1 MVGHNA
7 VTDRRTIR
15 APSLPS
21 AAATTLRLQRTNSTS
36 NIETPRDLPI
46 LKRAQ
51 LLVRART
58 ATFSEESIKIIDVKV

>member
-46 LKRAQ
+46 LKRE
-51 LLVRART
+51 LSYSYELVQPLFPKNR
-58 ATFSEESIKIIDVKV
+58 